1 MAMSAK
7 DKRMADMKRR
17 FAQTSPSKNV
27 GQSITQRVMND
38 IFGKK
43 KSMGIDDD
51 PKAMLVQK
59 AKKKIADSKNK
70 NKKTSTTK
78 KTFGMSPGALGG
90 KIKSSTKKTTSNN
103 TKKTTSNN
111 TKKTTSNKNDK
122 ITQGST
128 MTKKKN
134 PSIVT
139 KEQLKKSGLSLRDY
153 MNFMQGKTRKDDKK
167 KTTSPKKVTLKAS
180 QMPKRKPVMVD
191 DFSKSKVKS
200 DAKKTSAGNT
210 TKTKKSFMDKV
221 KADIEKAIKETKRNF
236 QGDAT
241 KGTGRYKSVNKNNL
255 DSKGNYK
262 GTNIKP
268 TELQLSRMKNKKM
281 MGGGYAMKSK
291 KKMMGGGYS
300 TKKKK

>member
-90 KIKSSTKKTTSNN
+90 KIKSSTNKTT
-103 TKKTTSNN
+103 KKS
-111 TKKTTSNKNDK
+111 K

-128 MTKKKN
+128 TTKKKN

-180 QMPKRKPVMVD
+180 QMPKKKPTMVD
-191 DFSKSKVKS
+191 DFSKSKVKKS
-200 DAKKTSAGNT
+200 ASKTGIDGAAT
-210 TKTKKSFMDKV
+210 TKKKPSKMGYGSKVMSTKTPK
-221 KADIEKAIKETKRNF
+221 T
-236 QGDAT
+236 
-241 KGTGRYKSVNKNNL
+241 
-255 DSKGNYK
+255 YK
-262 GTNIKP
+262 GTNITP
-268 TELQLSRMKNKKM
+268 TKLQRHRMRKRM
-281 MGGGYAMKSK
+281 MG
-291 KKMMGGGYS
+291 S
-300 TKKKK
+300 T